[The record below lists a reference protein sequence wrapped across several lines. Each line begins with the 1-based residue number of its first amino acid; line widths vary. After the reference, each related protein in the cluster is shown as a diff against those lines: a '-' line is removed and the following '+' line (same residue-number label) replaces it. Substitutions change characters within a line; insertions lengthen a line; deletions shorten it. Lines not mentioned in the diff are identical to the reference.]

1 MTYNNLCV
9 LHKQQKKLEQAT
21 TYIKKVIAEEEKM
34 LPGKRKWMDLSQSFI
49 NLCSVYSEMGKHEI
63 ALNYIERAA

>member
-1 MTYNNLCV
+1 
-9 LHKQQKKLEQAT
+9 
-21 TYIKKVIAEEEKM
+21 M
-34 LPGKRKWMDLSQSFI
+34 LPSKRKLMDLSQSFI